1 MEDVECVICYIILTH
16 YGTYY
21 TGITN
26 NLIRR
31 WKEHNEGKSSYLSKF
46 KPKQVI
52 HIEVY
57 STRKEA
63 AKKERYIK
71 SIGASK
77 YLLKLQ
83 FKKQ

>member
-1 MEDVECVICYIILTH
+1 MGQVESIVCYIINTH
-16 YGTYY
+16 YGTFY

-31 WKEHNEGKSSYLSKF
+31 WKEHKAGKSSYLRKF
-46 KPKQVI
+46 KPKEVV
-52 HIEVY
+52 HIEVFDN
-57 STRKEA
+57 RKEA

-71 SIGASK
+71 KTGANK

-83 FKKQ
+83 FRK

>member
-1 MEDVECVICYIILTH
+1 MGQVESIVCYIINTH
-16 YGTYY
+16 YGTFY

-31 WKEHNEGKSSYLSKF
+31 WKEHKAGKSSYLRKF
-46 KPKQVI
+46 KPKEVV
-52 HIEVY
+52 HIEVFDN
-57 STRKEA
+57 RKLA

-71 SIGASK
+71 KIGAKK

-83 FKKQ
+83 FRE